1 MISARVTGMAGA
13 RDHLRKFAGEGRAVA
28 LRAVAGLGA
37 ALKANRHPSTPA
49 PSAAASIGAG
59 TVVRANKATA
69 RAGSR
74 AVDDRVFGN
83 TTNMRKVL
91 EQAKERFEPPKPREA
106 LVKGRRRHSEALPE
120 PAYLHSP
127 PGNRLP
133 DREAVV
139 IRKLREALRR

>member
-1 MISARVTGMAGA
+1 MISARVTRMAGA

-28 LRAVAGLGA
+28 SRAVAGLGA

-49 PSAAASIGAG
+49 PSAAAG
-59 TVVRANKATA
+59 TVVRSNKASG

-74 AVDDRVFGN
+74 ALDDRVFGN
-83 TTNMRKVL
+83 TTNMRKAL

-106 LVKGRRRHSEALPE
+106 LAKGRRWHSEALPE

-127 PGNRLP
+127 SGNRLP